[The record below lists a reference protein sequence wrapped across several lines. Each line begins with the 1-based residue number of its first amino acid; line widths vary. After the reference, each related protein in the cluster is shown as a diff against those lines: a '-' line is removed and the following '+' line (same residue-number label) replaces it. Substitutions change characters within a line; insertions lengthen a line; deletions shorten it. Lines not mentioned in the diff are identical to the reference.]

1 MIYYKAKYIE
11 IIEKN
16 KGDFLLINEVT
27 LDQFLIKSHLKD
39 LIVSFKDGA
48 DIEKCDPTLKEELSF
63 LIEKKILI
71 EESVFG
77 FETYNCQIP
86 NDTYFRLKPLKQ
98 EEEKFNKIVFLG
110 IPYGKGNPSDFRTSN
125 FPSTFRTFSKSISL
139 IDRQHFLS
147 YPIGSVLNEK
157 CIQNLQNLI
166 DSDRIRDMGDM
177 FIHQFESNAK
187 AYNKIEEIYG
197 KVFKSGLKPIG
208 LGGDHS
214 ITYPILK
221 SLSENLEEFNVV
233 HFDAHT
239 DIYEGKFLD
248 INEEFDFFHHGNF
261 VTKSLALKSLKN
273 YYMFGLRGKPTGD
286 VNKKISFFDIGK
298 VKKILINP
306 EEMNMKISGKTYVTF
321 DIDVFDP
328 VYAPGT
334 ATPVS
339 YGLDPFEVINLLEIC
354 LKDADIVGID
364 FVEVNPSRDDKNKNT
379 MIVALNTVI
388 NLLTYYK

>member
-1 MIYYKAKYIE
+1 
-11 IIEKN
+11 
-16 KGDFLLINEVT
+16 
-27 LDQFLIKSHLKD
+27 
-39 LIVSFKDGA
+39 
-48 DIEKCDPTLKEELSF
+48 
-63 LIEKKILI
+63 
-71 EESVFG
+71 
-77 FETYNCQIP
+77 
-86 NDTYFRLKPLKQ
+86 
-98 EEEKFNKIVFLG
+98 
-110 IPYGKGNPSDFRTSN
+110 
-125 FPSTFRTFSKSISL
+125 
-139 IDRQHFLS
+139 
-147 YPIGSVLNEK
+147 
-157 CIQNLQNLI
+157 
-166 DSDRIRDMGDM
+166 
-177 FIHQFESNAK
+177 
-187 AYNKIEEIYG
+187 
-197 KVFKSGLKPIG
+197 
-208 LGGDHS
+208 
-214 ITYPILK
+214 
-221 SLSENLEEFNVV
+221 V